1 MPQAPQQTQRRTAF
15 FADTTAL
22 ILFFT
27 MTGIINERWI
37 AGMTWEQVL
46 HARLLG
52 AVLMVPV
59 ARPYGLWRDWLM
71 KRASPRRASVVL
83 WDSIALVSFQV
94 PIYAGI
100 IAFSGASGGGLLRG
114 VLGAALMMLFLG
126 RPYGAF
132 LNWVRKQFGLPAGGA
147 KPMSLNS

>member
-1 MPQAPQQTQRRTAF
+1 MRLPLQQSMRRIAF

-27 MTGIINERWI
+27 TTGIINERFI
-37 AGMTWEQVL
+37 AGMTWDQVF

-52 AVLMVPV
+52 TCLMIPV
-59 ARPYGLWRDWLM
+59 ARPYGIWRDWLM
-71 KRASPRRASVVL
+71 RRACQSKASLLL
-83 WDSIALVSFQV
+83 WDSVALVSFQV
-94 PIYAGI
+94 PIYAAI
-100 IAFSGASGGGLLRG
+100 IAFSGASGGGLVRG
-114 VLGAALMMLFLG
+114 ILGATVMMLFLG

-132 LNWVRKQFGLPAGGA
+132 LNGIRRLFGLPPGGS

>member
-1 MPQAPQQTQRRTAF
+1 MRRTAF

-27 MTGIINERWI
+27 TTGIINERFI
-37 AGMTWEQVL
+37 AGMTWDQVL

-52 AVLMVPV
+52 AALMIPV

-71 KRASPRRASVVL
+71 RRAKESPISRLL
-83 WDSIALVSFQV
+83 WDSTALVSFQV
-94 PIYAGI
+94 PIYAAI
-100 IAFSGASGGGLLRG
+100 IAFSGASGGGLVRG
-114 VLGAALMMLFLG
+114 TLGAALIMLFLG

-132 LNWVRKQFGLPAGGA
+132 LNGVRKLFGLPPGGE